1 VGIPFTTDQVMAMA
15 PDSRSSAR
23 ARELAN
29 TRHWQHLGQNVE
41 GAGALWGECQGTTL
55 YQVRVDLTTLTI
67 NCSCPSRKQP
77 CKHGLALLLLAVEH
91 PTSLDRGEPPQWV
104 VEWLAKRAAS
114 RQPGQPHQHQPE
126 EPESV
131 TKVTRSSSP
140 TAAKRAEKRLAL
152 VTAGMEQLDLWL
164 RDLVR
169 NGLGSVETQPAKF
182 WMNQAAT
189 MVDAQ
194 APGIASRI
202 RRMAGIPNSSP
213 DWPEKL
219 LMQIGQL
226 ALLVE
231 AFRRLETLDAALQ
244 EDVRQAIGWTLNQ
257 DEVAASGERVEDTW
271 MILGQVVSDEEQRVR
286 TQRTWLLGISTQR
299 RALILQFSAGGVS
312 FPEAFPVGTCQRAE
326 LVYWPGASLMRAR
339 IENRREVTPLRLH
352 FGTESIEAFLA
363 NVAALLARSPWQ
375 ERFLCA
381 LRAVTPLYDAANH
394 RWYVRDSHGDALPL
408 SSSID
413 HWQLLALS
421 GGLPIDLAAEWN
433 GEMLI
438 PLGVLAENA
447 YHIL

>member
-1 VGIPFTTDQVMAMA
+1 MGISLTTDQVMAMA
-15 PDSRSSAR
+15 PDSRSSAK
-23 ARELAN
+23 ARELAH
-29 TRHWQHLGQNVE
+29 TRHWQHLGQNE
-41 GAGALWGECQGTTL
+41 DAGVLWGECQGSAL
-55 YQVRVDLTTLTI
+55 YQVHVDLTTLTI

-77 CKHGLALLLLAVEH
+77 CKHGLALLLLAAEQ
-91 PTSLDRGEPPQWV
+91 PAAIDRGEPPQWIAD
-104 VEWLAKRAAS
+104 WLAKRVGS
-114 RQPGQPHQHQPE
+114 HQRQQSE
-126 EPESV
+126 EAESV
-131 TKVTRSSSP
+131 TRATRSSSP

-182 WMNQAAT
+182 WMNQAAA

-194 APGIASRI
+194 APGIAARI

-226 ALLVE
+226 ALLIE

-244 EDVRQAIGWTLNQ
+244 EDVRQAIGWTISQ
-257 DEVAASGERVEDTW
+257 DEVAASGQRVEDNW

-299 RALILQFSAGGVS
+299 PALILQFSAGGVS

-326 LVYWPGASLMRAR
+326 LVYWPGASLLRAR
-339 IENRREVTPLRLH
+339 IENRRDVTPLCQH

-363 NVAALLARSPWQ
+363 SVATQLARSPWQ

-381 LRAVTPLYDAANH
+381 LRSVTPLYDASH
-394 RWYVRDSHGDALPL
+394 HWHVRDGHGDTLPL
-408 SSSID
+408 SPSLD

-421 GGLPIDLAAEWN
+421 GGAPIDLAAEWN
-433 GEMLI
+433 GETLI
-438 PLGVLAENA
+438 PLGVLTDNA